1 MQWIVFIVL
10 GIAIIIAWNV
20 YSTKK
25 RREHLLSK
33 YGDVEIVENIMKRCF
48 WVGQTAEQL
57 VDSLGSPSDK
67 SVKIMK
73 TKHREIW
80 KYNLTGKNGYG
91 LRITLDD
98 HVVQTLDQ
106 K

>member
-25 RREHLLSK
+25 RREHLLIK

-48 WVGQTAEQL
+48 WVVQTAE
-57 VDSLGSPSDK
+57 
-67 SVKIMK
+67 
-73 TKHREIW
+73 
-80 KYNLTGKNGYG
+80 
-91 LRITLDD
+91 
-98 HVVQTLDQ
+98 
-106 K
+106 